1 MSKRYDLTEE
11 QFFKL
16 RFRYTKVVV
25 SIDIIF
31 LLLCIFFVIYLFF
44 ANYGVLRSY
53 NIAWYIT
60 AAAFFACVRNIFSFL
75 PQILAKGRR
84 GGQFY
89 SQWVLLCYGRLP
101 QWLKK
106 AVDREGLKKPG
117 MQPAEALLHFAHK
130 MKIVS
135 HIFLLAALICLAI
148 GLYRLSQN
156 LQTLSI
162 LLYYRELL
170 ENVS

>member
-16 RFRYTKVVV
+16 RFRYTKIVV

-31 LLLCIFFVIYLFF
+31 FILCICFVIYLFL
-44 ANYGVLRSY
+44 ANYGVLRNY
-53 NIAWYIT
+53 NIAAYIT
-60 AAAFFACVRNIFSFL
+60 AAAFFACVRNIFSF
-75 PQILAKGRR
+75 PQNILTKGRR
-84 GGQFY
+84 GEEFY
-89 SQWVLLCYGRLP
+89 LQWVLLCYKHLP
-101 QWLKK
+101 RWLKK
-106 AVDREGLKKPG
+106 VVDREGSKKPG
-117 MQPAEALLHFAHK
+117 MQPAETLLHFVHK

-135 HIFLLAALICLAI
+135 NIFLLAALICLTI
-148 GLYRLSQN
+148 GLYRLIQN

-162 LLYYRELL
+162 LLYYKELL